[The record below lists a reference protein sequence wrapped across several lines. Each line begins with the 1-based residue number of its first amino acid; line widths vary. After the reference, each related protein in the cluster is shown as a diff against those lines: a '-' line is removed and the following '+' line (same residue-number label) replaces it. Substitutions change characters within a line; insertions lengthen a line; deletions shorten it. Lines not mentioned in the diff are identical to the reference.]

1 MLIFQLVRLPA
12 EGQKKWNLGANN
24 AVSGSTSE
32 DLSEYRSN
40 RQLQLNSL
48 PVNTAGLQ
56 TGAEHSPP
64 SPPGVCLKTR
74 EYGME
79 VIYSNSDQDYECRD
93 CKKKRL
99 VWRAG
104 IISHLIRWIWGK
116 LLYFVY
122 IRFLLWVNEAIKHVL
137 IQQKRKLEFRR
148 CTVVFF
154 SV

>member
-93 CKKKRL
+93 CQKKD
-99 VWRAG
+99 WCD
-104 IISHLIRWIWGK
+104 
-116 LLYFVY
+116 
-122 IRFLLWVNEAIKHVL
+122 E
-137 IQQKRKLEFRR
+137 LELFHILFDEFEEN
-148 CTVVFF
+148 FF
-154 SV
+154 ILFTSGFYYE